1 MEKQLEEIVFNIV
14 VEKSNC
20 DDVILEESIMINKDK
35 IINDVMKSFE
45 VEREFEIDVIVLDQK
60 LLVFIVL
67 DILYFVLNKFME

>member
-1 MEKQLEEIVFNIV
+1 MDKQLEEIVFNIE

-35 IINDVMKSFE
+35 IINDVMKLFE
-45 VEREFEIDVIVLDQK
+45 VKREFEIDVIVLDQK
-60 LLVFIVL
+60 LLVFLVL

>member
-1 MEKQLEEIVFNIV
+1 
-14 VEKSNC
+14 
-20 DDVILEESIMINKDK
+20 MINKDK

-45 VEREFEIDVIVLDQK
+45 VKREFEIDVIVLDQK

>member
-1 MEKQLEEIVFNIV
+1 MDKQLEEIVFNIE

-20 DDVILEESIMINKDK
+20 DDVIFEESIMINKDK
-35 IINDVMKSFE
+35 IINDVTKLFE

>member
-1 MEKQLEEIVFNIV
+1 MEKQLEEIVFNIG

-45 VEREFEIDVIVLDQK
+45 VKREFEIDVIVLDQK

>member
-1 MEKQLEEIVFNIV
+1 MDKQLEEIGFNIE

-35 IINDVMKSFE
+35 IINDVTKLFE

>member
-1 MEKQLEEIVFNIV
+1 MDKQLEEIVFNIE

-35 IINDVMKSFE
+35 IINDVTKLFE

>member
-1 MEKQLEEIVFNIV
+1 MDKQLEEIVFNIV

-35 IINDVMKSFE
+35 IINDVTKLFE

>member
-1 MEKQLEEIVFNIV
+1 MDKQLEEIVFNIE

-45 VEREFEIDVIVLDQK
+45 VKREFEIDVIALDQK
-60 LLVFIVL
+60 LLVFLVL

>member
-1 MEKQLEEIVFNIV
+1 MDKQLEEIVFNIE

-35 IINDVMKSFE
+35 IFNE
-45 VEREFEIDVIVLDQK
+45 VKREFEIDVIVLDQK
-60 LLVFIVL
+60 LLVFLVL

>member
-1 MEKQLEEIVFNIV
+1 MQLEEIVFNIG

-20 DDVILEESIMINKDK
+20 DDVILEESIKINKDK

-60 LLVFIVL
+60 LLVFLVL

>member
-1 MEKQLEEIVFNIV
+1 MDKQLEEIVFNIE

-35 IINDVMKSFE
+35 IINDVTKLFE

-60 LLVFIVL
+60 LLVFLVL

>member
-1 MEKQLEEIVFNIV
+1 MDKQLEEIVFNIE

-20 DDVILEESIMINKDK
+20 DDVIFEESIMINKDK

-45 VEREFEIDVIVLDQK
+45 VKREFEIDVIALDQK
-60 LLVFIVL
+60 LLVFLVL